1 MPREIVFKVR
11 RDGGIE
17 TDFTGFPG
25 EECIGE
31 AEKLQRA
38 LAGLGLKLELAD
50 FALKPPE
57 MIAAELGRDEPRAA
71 GRRGPREV

>member
-1 MPREIVFKVR
+1 MARQIVFKVR

-17 TDFTGFPG
+17 TELTGFVG
-25 EECIGE
+25 EDCIGE

-50 FALKPPE
+50 FALKPAE
-57 MIAAELGRDEPRAA
+57 MIAAELKGEERRAA